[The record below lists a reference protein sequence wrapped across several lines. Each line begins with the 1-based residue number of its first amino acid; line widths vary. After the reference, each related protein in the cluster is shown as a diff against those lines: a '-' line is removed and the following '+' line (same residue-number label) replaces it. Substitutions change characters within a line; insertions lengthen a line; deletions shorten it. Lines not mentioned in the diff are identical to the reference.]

1 MEGEV
6 CVVCAQRRMEETR
19 EGWKDGRTE
28 GFGKIWKDL
37 ERFGKIWKD
46 SEGCKDVRIR
56 KDGMMEGW
64 KDWEGWKDGRIEG

>member
-1 MEGEV
+1 M
-6 CVVCAQRRMEETR
+6 CSLCAA
-19 EGWKDGRTE
+19 KDGRNTGRVE
-28 GFGKIWKDL
+28 GRKDGRIWKDL